1 LPQYLVEVGVHVVL
15 LVKFEDIGLEGLCCR
30 FAKWMSA
37 AEEVGHVLR
46 YSLAR
51 WTKFIFGC
59 AGHLG
64 SRLEW
69 KPSMG
74 ELLYNLSF

>member
-1 LPQYLVEVGVHVVL
+1 MEVGVHVVL
-15 LVKFEDIGLEGLCCR
+15 LVKFEDVGLEGLCRR

-51 WTKFIFGC
+51 QAKSIFRC

-64 SRLEW
+64 SRL
-69 KPSMG
+69 
-74 ELLYNLSF
+74 

>member
-15 LVKFEDIGLEGLCCR
+15 LVEFENVGLEGLCRR

-37 AEEVGHVLR
+37 AEEVSHVLR

-51 WTKFIFGC
+51 RAKSLFGC
-59 AGHLG
+59 AGYLG
-64 SRLEW
+64 SRL
-69 KPSMG
+69 
-74 ELLYNLSF
+74 